1 MPTRRSRSARRGTA
15 LRATS
20 IPPLSICFTGHVSS
34 DSREIAIERGGVNDV
49 AALREL
55 WLELHHHHA
64 QVAPQSGEFVDDE
77 SSWRVRSWCYREW
90 LADPGSFLLLARAQ
104 GRVVGYALVRV
115 MEAGPELTDSWR
127 VPEVIAE
134 IETML
139 VSAPFRGAGL
149 GTRLLDEIDA
159 ELERQGI
166 TEVIVGLMPGND
178 GAQRLYECRGYRRRW
193 LVLARGEWS

>member
-1 MPTRRSRSARRGTA
+1 MSRGPA
-15 LRATS
+15 
-20 IPPLSICFTGHVSS
+20 P
-34 DSREIAIERGGVNDV
+34 IAIERGGVDDV

-77 SSWRVRSWCYREW
+77 SSWRVRSSSYREW
-90 LADPGSFLLLARAQ
+90 LADPGSFLLLARAE
-104 GRVVGYALVRV
+104 RELVGYALVRV
-115 MEAGPELTDSWR
+115 MEAGAELADSWR

-139 VSAPFRGAGL
+139 VSAPFRGTGL
-149 GTRLLDEIDA
+149 GSRLLDAIDA
-159 ELERQGI
+159 ELDRQGI

-178 GAQRLYECRGYRRRW
+178 GAQRLYERRGFRQRW
-193 LVLARGEWS
+193 LVLARGDWT

>member
-1 MPTRRSRSARRGTA
+1 
-15 LRATS
+15 
-20 IPPLSICFTGHVSS
+20 
-34 DSREIAIERGGVNDV
+34 
-49 AALREL
+49 
-55 WLELHHHHA
+55 
-64 QVAPQSGEFVDDE
+64 
-77 SSWRVRSWCYREW
+77 
-90 LADPGSFLLLARAQ
+90 
-104 GRVVGYALVRV
+104 

-139 VSAPFRGAGL
+139 VSARFRGAGL

-178 GAQRLYECRGYRRRW
+178 GAQRLYERRGYRQRW